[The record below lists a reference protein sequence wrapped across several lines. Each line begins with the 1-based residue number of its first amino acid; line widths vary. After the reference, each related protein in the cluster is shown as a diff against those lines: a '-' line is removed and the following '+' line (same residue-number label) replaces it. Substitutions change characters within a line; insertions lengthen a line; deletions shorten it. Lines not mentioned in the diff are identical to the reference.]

1 MNIGSFLPSAA
12 AAKLTVSNV
21 LYRELKTSSLIG
33 DKYFLHLWKA
43 AFETYGELGQRLD
56 LVCQFL
62 VNMVRFGVKSN
73 NEFWRK
79 RSVVVV
85 ISVLFFSVIF
95 NLLQNKY
102 R

>member
-1 MNIGSFLPSAA
+1 MGSFLPSAA
-12 AAKLTVSNV
+12 AAKLIVSNV
-21 LYRELKTSSLIG
+21 LYRELKTSSFIG
-33 DKYFLHLWKA
+33 DEYFLHLWKA

-62 VNMVRFGVKSN
+62 VSTVRFGVNSN

-79 RSVVVV
+79 RSVVV

-95 NLLQNKY
+95 SLLQNKY